1 MAEFLQR
8 KAEAD
13 KRMAAL
19 VAKADKLGADPV
31 GELEEFKAHFLGKLK
46 EMRAVAARE
55 TQESEALRKGNAELE
70 VNNTQLEHQVA
81 YLLRDLEAAEGGSS
95 SSTSSAAPAGKQQ
108 SKQQQPG
115 QEKAKSKK
123 QLKKEAKKAAKA
135 KGGDKGGKKGGNKGK
150 DEDKE
155 KKLFKAA
162 LKEGGKKG
170 QDICGLNEM
179 GGVRFFHLALD
190 NAFGRWDLTEE
201 IMKGFNLPV
210 AEGAE
215 ERKGGAGHL
224 GKFLMSAGEK
234 TLVLYCH
241 VPKVAQ
247 GDATA
252 REWVDTVLPALG
264 PGAKIIEDKGE
275 FIKVEAP
282 ADTDK
287 NLFPLKMRD
296 SAINLG
302 FDFLKKRKLV
312 VDAGSDDDIDYG
324 ALAEEAGVEWGAEG
338 EDY

>member
-1 MAEFLQR
+1 MSKYAEYDAR
-8 KAEAD
+8 AAEAD
-13 KRMAAL
+13 KRIAELAA
-19 VAKADKLGADPV
+19 
-31 GELEEFKAHFLGKLK
+31 
-46 EMRAVAARE
+46 RVAAM
-55 TQESEALRKGNAELE
+55 ESGASSGASSGGDSDLAKENAQLKKKIVGLEKKIAGLQKAAAGGGKKKDKKKGGE
-70 VNNTQLEHQVA
+70 
-81 YLLRDLEAAEGGSS
+81 
-95 SSTSSAAPAGKQQ
+95 
-108 SKQQQPG
+108 KQQQ
-115 QEKAKSKK
+115 KK
-123 QLKKEAKKAAKA
+123 
-135 KGGDKGGKKGGNKGK
+135 KKGGNDKK
-150 DEDKE
+150 AEEKAEKE
-155 KKLFKAA
+155 KKMVKTSI
-162 LKEGGKKG
+162 KEGGKKG

-190 NAFGRWDLTEE
+190 NAFGRWDLVEHT
-201 IMKGFNLPV
+201 MAGFNLPV

-224 GKFLMSAGEK
+224 GKFLMSAGETK
-234 TLVLYCH
+234 LLLYCH

-252 REWVDTVLPALG
+252 KEWVDTVMPALG
-264 PGAKIIEDKGE
+264 PGAKILEDKGD